1 VADAGGGPLAKGTTP
16 LSSLPYE
23 AGDGVDA
30 AMCGTVLATPGLI
43 VRRGKKLL

>member
-1 VADAGGGPLAKGTTP
+1 LAKGTTP

-23 AGDGVDA
+23 AGDGTEAV
-30 AMCGTVLATPGLI
+30 MCGTVLAIPDLI

>member
-1 VADAGGGPLAKGTTP
+1 VADAGGGLLAKGTTP

-23 AGDGVDA
+23 AGDGA
-30 AMCGTVLATPGLI
+30 KTAMCGTVRAIPDLI